1 MADLT
6 LNIRHN
12 AGQATVEVS
21 GLSDA
26 MARFASTSK
35 GATKAGNAAASGF
48 TRIGKACLSAGKS
61 ASHGATGI
69 SKFVNSLGRIAYYR
83 AIRSAIRYV
92 TESFKKG
99 LEAAYNWSKTQGGEN
114 AKLAAAMDNLREKAG
129 IMKLQL
135 GAAFGGLI
143 VAIQPILIQ
152 IINLVTQAADAITRF
167 FAVLNGSGW
176 YKHAVGGFNDVGNA
190 AGGAGKKIKGLLA
203 SWDELTVIGKESGGG
218 GSGGN
223 NGAMGDY
230 EWQEAESEWANLFND
245 GNFFGIGKKINE
257 ALGDALTK
265 FDEWLDDVSEMN
277 LGEKLAEIVNGF
289 FAPNEKGE
297 YKTFEDAGKTV
308 GKALGVIIDNINKFF
323 DEIEWEDV
331 RGSIE
336 AFAKGLKEELEKQLG
351 ESFSEPPEK
360 PYWQV
365 ALDWLFPN
373 FYESVAA
380 YIDRFV
386 AEFRVSFLEVFN
398 NPTDIWILSFF
409 GVDLPSALESA
420 KQALSDAQTNVDNLS
435 GSMSGLSE
443 NSGGASESVGA
454 LADKWKQLK
463 SENKNLTVNAST
475 AGNDKDGK
483 KMERVA
489 SAWGSLSDK
498 TNENGVSNVT
508 LGVTNS
514 IPDGLETDIKNVN
527 SGWAKLATTGNKK
540 IILEAKETGVKSNI
554 FQGIIDGWNGLVG
567 GEKTIEVNGNIEEGL
582 DDKVQEVVT
591 AWNALPKDK
600 KTLTKSFTANL
611 TGSAKPKDI
620 ADLGSGWNGIS
631 SKNATLTAN
640 FNGTGF
646 DKKNFNEIKDDWGQI
661 NNKAPE
667 FKPKTNIESNV
678 STWVTKWNALTD
690 KKVTIQ
696 AVADKF
702 KETWN
707 SVATKWNSSPFLKGI
722 FTMPTLANGGFVD
735 AGQLFIAREAGP
747 EMVGTM
753 GGQTAVANNDQIVAG
768 IQNGV
773 AQANAEQNALLRQEV
788 ALLTKLLEKE
798 FVVKP
803 SVGLGQVIS
812 RSNTLYGRAY

>member
-69 SKFVNSLGRIAYYR
+69 SKFVNSLGRIAFYR

-152 IINLVTQAADAITRF
+152 IINLVTQAANAITRF

-380 YIDRFV
+380 YLDRFV

-527 SGWAKLATTGNKK
+527 TGWAKLATTGNKK

-631 SKNATLTAN
+631 SKKATLTAN

>member
-527 SGWAKLATTGNKK
+527 TGWAKLATTGNKK

-631 SKNATLTAN
+631 SKKATLTAN